1 MNKTESDAAHKRMA
15 ILAFL
20 SHFLKPNDLDSF
32 EEIDNWSPKLGE
44 PLAKTCEKLERAGFL
59 RTGTLA
65 EKISHRFNGTQ
76 LKQFLK
82 DRGLLISGKKSLQA
96 ERLAEADSATFAP
109 DLNSYRV
116 FVCTEKG
123 FAITTAFMD
132 MEKAREQQACN
143 EILKC
148 LGAGDIDGA
157 ISYLQNWDSLNV
169 FHLYP
174 EESTDFTTI
183 AALAKLALD
192 AGWPGLMGLPSSVVD
207 QLRLS
212 TAMRKI
218 WRQANPENWI
228 SEDFPILEKHRL
240 EDDLSSMVTFVR
252 CELISDQ
259 FEKQGFSTADFLP
272 RNPTCESCIKRSNLI
287 TTIIPKELRP
297 WRLCTNR
304 KLCAWYLNIELE
316 DLNVK
321 PFTPNQNW

>member
-1 MNKTESDAAHKRMA
+1 MKKTQSDAARKRMV

-20 SHFLKPNDLDSF
+20 SHFLKPKDLDSF

-44 PLAKTCEKLERAGFL
+44 PLAKTCEGLERAGFL

-65 EKISHRFNGTQ
+65 EKISHRFNGNQ

-82 DRGLLISGKKSLQA
+82 DRGLITSGKKSLQA

-123 FAITTAFMD
+123 FTVATAFMD
-132 MEKAREQQACN
+132 MEKAREQQACA

-148 LGAGDIDGA
+148 LGVGDVDGA
-157 ISYLQNWDSLNV
+157 IFHLQNWDNLNV

-207 QLRLS
+207 QLRLA

-228 SEDFPILEKHRL
+228 SEDFPIFEKHRL
-240 EDDLSSMVTFVR
+240 EDDLSSMATFVR

-259 FEKQGFSTADFLP
+259 FAKQGLSTADFFSK
-272 RNPTCESCIKRSNLI
+272 NPTCESCIKRSDQI

-316 DLNVK
+316 DPNVK
-321 PFTPNQNW
+321 TYTPNQNW